1 MSLSVPPPDD
11 LSATAPAPEG
21 RVLRPDKR
29 MYFLLIALAAR
40 TRADCL
46 GRRVGAVITREDR
59 VLSTGYNGT
68 PFGMPNCSEGGC
80 YRCARRND
88 EPYLRGGAYDVCLCV
103 HAEQNALLTAAR
115 FGQQTFG
122 ASLTSTTQPCF
133 GCLKEML
140 QAGIT
145 EVRYLHPWD
154 PTEAYNDPAL
164 AKQYAELRSRY
175 QVFEPVGDPAMDDL
189 NLFSRFLPSAGR

>member
-1 MSLSVPPPDD
+1 M
-11 LSATAPAPEG
+11 
-21 RVLRPDKR
+21 RPDKR

-46 GRRVGAVITREDR
+46 GRRVGAVIVREDR
-59 VLSTGYNGT
+59 VLSTGYNRT
-68 PFGMPNCSEGGC
+68 PFGMPNCSDGGC
-80 YRCARRND
+80 LRCLRRD
-88 EPYLRGGAYDVCLCV
+88 EQPYLRGGAYDVCLCV

-115 FGQQTFG
+115 FGQQTYG

-154 PTEAYNDPAL
+154 PVEAYGDEAL
-164 AKQYAELRSRY
+164 AQQYASLRSRFA
-175 QVFEPVGDPAMDDL
+175 VFEQIGDVDMDAPG
-189 NLFSRFLPSAGR
+189 LFAPILGRS